1 METFVETVL
10 GIGGGCLL
18 VESLEITFGPDL
30 LKAADAGRGGAV
42 LVPPLAPGGPLG
54 GPPCGPPGEPLGGPP
69 GGTPGSPPP
78 TPGNFDRTLLDGR
91 GGGPLVLAALMLGK
105 GGGLFLSLL
114 PSLQQSRC
122 GQNFITEEQTLPGAA
137 VDKGLQP

>member
-1 METFVETVL
+1 METFVGAVL

-18 VESLEITFGPDL
+18 VLSLDITLASDF
-30 LKAADAGRGGAV
+30 LKAALAGRGGAV
-42 LVPPLAPGGPLG
+42 LTPPLAPGGPLG
-54 GPPCGPPGEPLGGPP
+54 GPPGDPPGGPP
-69 GGTPGSPPP
+69 GGPLGGSPGGMPDSPP

-91 GGGPLVLAALMLGK
+91 GGGPLVLAALMFGR

-122 GQNFITEEQTLPGAA
+122 
-137 VDKGLQP
+137 